1 MPLETIERGEVQVF
15 SRCILSVCVAL
26 ITSCEGASREYGQL
40 VTHASW
46 RVVSASQDPFAEHR
60 PDAITCPDYSYQVEG
75 EGDAELFEIET
86 DQCNYVT
93 LSQDTLLD
101 VRRGDE
107 IEIVLWHLNLIAAQE
122 AQAHVA
128 LQLGTELLWEQTID
142 IPGAEAM
149 YTPVV
154 TLSGDWPKATPVYL
168 HLHNHGANSW
178 RFLTLASRESL
189 EE

>member
-15 SRCILSVCVAL
+15 SRCILSVGLVL
-26 ITSCEGASREYGQL
+26 VTSCQGASRDYGQL
-40 VTHASW
+40 VAHTAW
-46 RVVSASQDPFAEHR
+46 RAVSASQDPFAEHR
-60 PDAITCPDYSYQVEG
+60 PDVITCPDYSYRVEG
-75 EGDAELFEIET
+75 QGDAELFEVET

-93 LSQDTLLD
+93 LVQDALLPT
-101 VRRGDE
+101 RAGDA

-128 LQLGTELLWEQTID
+128 LQLGSELLWEQTID

-154 TLSGDWPKATPVYL
+154 TLSANWPTGTPVYL

-178 RFLTLASRESL
+178 RFLTLAVRENP
-189 EE
+189 